1 MVRLRVTQTKYLR
14 KIEKM
19 TVFDVMK
26 KFKLLDWHTLLV
38 GLQQA
43 WCKKKDLISYGE
55 KILEETE
62 SHFVD
67 DNLAIIASGE
77 NIAKDDLCRA
87 VLNFLTKRGDFH
99 SENEKAKAVE
109 KWRYAHLY
117 SLLQSNK
124 TAQEKIDILQEL
136 YAQFG
141 FPDDMEACSI
151 YSRGEIDPLVATASV
166 VEKLS
171 QKLLIEGVKLY

>member
-1 MVRLRVTQTKYLR
+1 MARLLVTQIKYLR
-14 KIEKM
+14 KIENM

-38 GLQQA
+38 GLQQE
-43 WCKKKDLISYGE
+43 WCKKQDLIKYGE

-62 SHFVD
+62 SAFVD

-77 NIAKDDLCRA
+77 TLAKEHLLTV
-87 VLNFLTKRGDFH
+87 VLNFLAKHEDVH

-117 SLLQSNK
+117 WLLQSDK
-124 TAQEKIDILQEL
+124 TEQKKIDLLQEL

-141 FPDDMEACSI
+141 FPDDMAECSI
-151 YSRGEIDPLVATASV
+151 YSRGEVDPLVATATV

-171 QKLLIEGVKLY
+171 QKLFIER